1 MPNLIKSTVRM
12 SFLWNCEE
20 GKKNCANF
28 SVPTQTAK
36 IMSTVHDK
44 CLG

>member
-1 MPNLIKSTVRM
+1 MPNLIRSTVRM
-12 SFLWNCEE
+12 SFLWNCE
-20 GKKNCANF
+20 GKENCANF
-28 SVPTQTAK
+28 SVPPQTAK